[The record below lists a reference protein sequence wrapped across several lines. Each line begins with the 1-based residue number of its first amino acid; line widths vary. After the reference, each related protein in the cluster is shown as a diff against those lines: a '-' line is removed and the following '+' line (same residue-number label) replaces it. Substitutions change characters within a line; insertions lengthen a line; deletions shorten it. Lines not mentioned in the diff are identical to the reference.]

1 MTGEIL
7 LDERTEKMMPE
18 DEQGLLKDLEEKIG
32 YLLIKYQE
40 LKNERDELAVTL
52 NMEREK
58 MIRLGEKMELLSQDR
73 EKVKTRID
81 QLLHRLKGVEIG
93 RASCRG
99 RGEISVVA

>member
-1 MTGEIL
+1 M
-7 LDERTEKMMPE
+7 DERTEKMMPE

-81 QLLHRLKGVEIG
+81 QLLHRLKGVEI
-93 RASCRG
+93 
-99 RGEISVVA
+99 